1 MKLTKEQF
9 EAAMRIISRH
19 HSVMMKVNMPVNNF
33 VGHLGQTE
41 YSIHIVRGCAG
52 LTKDLIE
59 AGFDIQM
66 DANGMNVFKI

>member
-19 HSVMMKVNMPVNNF
+19 HSVMIKVNMPVNNF
-33 VGHLGQTE
+33 VGHLGQSE
-41 YSIHIVRGCAG
+41 YSIHVVRGCAG

>member
-1 MKLTKEQF
+1 MKLSKEQF
-9 EAAMRIISRH
+9 EAAMRVISRH

-33 VGHLGQTE
+33 VGHLGQTVF
-41 YSIHIVRGCAG
+41 SIHIVRVCAG